1 MNKSDAIALLIGF
14 AQGQVGYQEGANNYN
29 KYAEDSNLTKLY
41 GWNVQNQPWCDVF
54 VDEAF
59 IQCFGYE
66 DAKALTYQFDG
77 CSGAACRFSANY
89 YQNHGAYYQYPEV
102 GDQIFFIYDGAI
114 NHTGI
119 VVSID
124 GNQVITVEGNSSDS
138 VRRNSYAKT
147 NPIIA
152 GYGRPNWSVLADVD
166 DPVDKP
172 QEKPQEET
180 APEVNI
186 LYMTTRMPIIKPNM
200 AKIPLE
206 CVRTLQ
212 IILNG
217 KGENLTVD
225 SLYGWKTQT
234 ATENWQKNHSLEP
247 DKEVGALTWRS
258 LLTEK

>member
-1 MNKSDAIALLIGF
+1 MESKIESAVDWAIGIANDNSHGYSQTVRWGPSYDCSSLVISAYQQAGVPVKTRGATYTGNMRQAFLSCGFKNVTGLVNLATGAGLKRGDVLLNDA
-14 AQGQVGYQEGANNYN
+14 
-29 KYAEDSNLTKLY
+29 
-41 GWNVQNQPWCDVF
+41 
-54 VDEAF
+54 
-59 IQCFGYE
+59 
-66 DAKALTYQFDG
+66 
-77 CSGAACRFSANY
+77 
-89 YQNHGAYYQYPEV
+89 
-102 GDQIFFIYDGAI
+102 
-114 NHTGI
+114 NHTAMMINSTQLVHARSSEGTTDTADN
-119 VVSID
+119 S
-124 GNQVITVEGNSSDS
+124 GNEIRVQ
-138 VRRNSYAKT
+138 SYW
-147 NPIIA
+147 NHPW
-152 GYGRPNWSVLADVD
+152 NCVLRYPD
-166 DPVDKP
+166 DEEAEPVDKP